1 MTTPEGQ
8 KLFEIIIS
16 SIVGTGLLTTVIN
29 VISNAIQNKKSRLK
43 NVEDQLSNME
53 QQLSEIQEKQKISE
67 KDALRTQL
75 LLMISDY
82 PDETHDILKL
92 AEYYFNNL
100 HGNWTATYVFNH
112 WLERQDPPIAKPEW
126 FHYKEE
132 E

>member
-8 KLFEIIIS
+8 KMLEIIIS

-29 VISNAIQNKKSRLK
+29 IISNAIQNRKSRLK
-43 NVEDQLSNME
+43 NVEEQLSKVE
-53 QQLSEIQEKQKISE
+53 QQLSEIQDKQKISE

-82 PDETHDILKL
+82 PDETMDILKL

-100 HGNWTATYVFNH
+100 HGNWTATFVFNH
-112 WLERQDPPIAKPEW
+112 WLEQRGIAKPSW
-126 FHYKEE
+126 FHFKEE

>member
-1 MTTPEGQ
+1 MTSAEGQ
-8 KLFEIIIS
+8 ELFQLIIT

-29 VISNAIQNKKSRLK
+29 IISNAIQNRKNRLK
-43 NVEDQLSNME
+43 TVEEQLTNVEN
-53 QQLSEIQEKQKISE
+53 QLSEIQEKQKISE

-82 PDETHDILKL
+82 PDETMDILKL

-100 HGNWTATYVFNH
+100 HGNWTATLVFNH
-112 WLERQDPPIAKPEW
+112 WLEKTGIAKPSW
-126 FHYKEE
+126 FHFTEE